1 MAKPKAVIAD
11 DEEQLRI
18 YLKSKLVRLWPEL
31 IICGEAENGP
41 EALEIIKKHQPDIA
55 FLDIKMPGLSGL
67 EVAKAITTNCRVVF
81 ITAYDQYAIEAFE
94 GEAIDY
100 LLKPVTDQRLTKTVK
115 RLQKQISVPAS
126 APMDMADT
134 FEQLL
139 EALKNQ
145 PAADYLKW
153 IKVRH
158 GDNLRL
164 IAVDEVCYFK
174 AADKYTLVRT
184 HAGESLI
191 KKSIRQLSEEL
202 DPHQFWR
209 IHRGSIVNISQ
220 IVNANR
226 SFAGRLILKLK
237 DLPET
242 LNVSRAYAHLFKQ
255 M

>member
-1 MAKPKAVIAD
+1 MADPKAVIAD

-18 YLKSKLVRLWPEL
+18 YLKSKLVKLWPEL
-31 IICGEAENGP
+31 IICGEAENGL
-41 EALEIIKKHQPDIA
+41 EAIEIIQEHKPHIA

-67 EVAKAITTNCRVVF
+67 EVAKKITTPCRVVF

-94 GEAIDY
+94 SEAVDY
-100 LLKPVTDQRLTKTVK
+100 LLKPVTDERLAKTVQ
-115 RLQKQISVPAS
+115 RLQKQFSELPS
-126 APMDMADT
+126 PSKEMADT
-134 FEQLL
+134 VEQLL
-139 EALKNQ
+139 KALKKKQ
-145 PAADYLKW
+145 APEFLKW

-158 GDNLRL
+158 GEKIRL

-184 HAGESLI
+184 RAGESLI
-191 KKSIRQLSEEL
+191 RKSIRQLSKEL
-202 DPHQFWR
+202 DPDQFWR

-242 LNVSRAYAHLFKQ
+242 LDVSRSYAHLFKQ

>member
-18 YLKSKLVRLWPEL
+18 YLKSKLVKLWPEL
-31 IICGEAENGP
+31 IICAEAKNGP

-67 EVAKAITTNCRVVF
+67 EVARGITTNCRIVF

-100 LLKPVTDQRLTKTVK
+100 LLKPVTDDRLTKTVE
-115 RLQKQISVPAS
+115 RLKKQISIPAS
-126 APMDMADT
+126 PPMDMANT

-139 EALKNQ
+139 SALKNKQ
-145 PAADYLKW
+145 APDYLKW

-174 AADKYTLVRT
+174 AEDKYTLVRT

-191 KKSIRQLSEEL
+191 KKSIQQLSAEL
-202 DPHQFWR
+202 DPDQFWR

-220 IVNANR
+220 IANANR
-226 SFAGRLILKLK
+226 SFAGRFILKLK
-237 DLPET
+237 NLPET
-242 LNVSRAYAHLFKQ
+242 LNVSRSYAHLFKQ

>member
-1 MAKPKAVIAD
+1 MAEPKAVIAD

-18 YLKSKLVRLWPEL
+18 FLKSKLDRLWPEL
-31 IICGEAENGP
+31 IICGEAENGL
-41 EALEIIKKHQPDIA
+41 EALEIIKRHKPQIA

-67 EVAKAITTNCRVVF
+67 EVARRIRTPCRVVF

-94 GEAIDY
+94 SEAIDY
-100 LLKPVTDQRLTKTVK
+100 LLKPVTDERLAKTVK
-115 RLQKQISVPAS
+115 RLQKRIGLLPAS
-126 APMDMADT
+126 SLNMANT

-139 EALKNQ
+139 SAVKLKQ
-145 PAADYLKW
+145 APEYLKW

-158 GDNLRL
+158 GDKIRL
-164 IAVDEVCYFK
+164 IAVDEICYFK

-184 HAGESLI
+184 HDGEALI

-202 DPHQFWR
+202 DPGQFWR
-209 IHRGSIVNISQ
+209 IHRGSIVNVSQ
-220 IVNANR
+220 IANANR
-226 SFAGRLILKLK
+226 SFAGRIILKLK

-242 LNVSRAYAHLFKQ
+242 LNVSRSYAHLFKQ